1 MNTRPQ
7 GRAIRPIGRTRSTG
21 RSTGKRE
28 STPASSKIAASF
40 ANSEG
45 CTWKPAI
52 LIQRWA
58 PRAEVPTKRTATRL
72 RIVTP

>member
-45 CTWKPAI
+45 CTWKPPI